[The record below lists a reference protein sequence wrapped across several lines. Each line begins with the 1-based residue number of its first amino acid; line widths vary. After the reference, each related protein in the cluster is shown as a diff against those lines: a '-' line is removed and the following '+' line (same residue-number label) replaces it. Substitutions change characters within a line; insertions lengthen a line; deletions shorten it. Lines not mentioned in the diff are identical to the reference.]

1 MRNKRETEMALTR
14 KSMLEGIS
22 DLSKDA
28 LGFRLRKDFA
38 AMSLEELTSE
48 WEYLNDELDRTMK
61 RERED
66 KAKAE
71 IDFENEVAECIAL
84 GAPAREDALRWMM
97 NLESDDWY
105 DVDHWAWNRGLLFSK
120 DILAELNEV
129 WKYESRKFYMTY

>member
-1 MRNKRETEMALTR
+1 MRNKRETEMTLTR
-14 KSMLEGIS
+14 DSMLESIS

-28 LGFRLRKDFA
+28 LGFRLRKDFT

-48 WEYLNDELDRTMK
+48 WDYLIDELDRTNK
-61 RERED
+61 REAED

-71 IDFENEVAECIAL
+71 IDFENEVAECIAR

-105 DVDHWAWNRGLLFSK
+105 DVDHWAWNRGLLFNK
-120 DILAELNEV
+120 AILAELTEV
-129 WKYESRKFYMTY
+129 AIINV

>member
-1 MRNKRETEMALTR
+1 MRNKRETEMNTTR
-14 KSMLEGIS
+14 ESMLESIS

-48 WEYLNDELDRTMK
+48 WDYLIDELDRTMK
-61 RERED
+61 REAED

-84 GAPAREDALRWMM
+84 GAPSREDALRWMM
-97 NLESDDWY
+97 DCESDDWY

-120 DILAELNEV
+120 AILAELTEV
-129 WKYESRKFYMTY
+129 ASMKR